1 MNTDTPMWWR
11 LRCLLHHFG
20 FSSEIIIHQI
30 KMIATNFAISMIWL
44 DFTHSRFLP
53 RGVEKMCGL
62 AFFTYG
68 ARDCRGSV
76 TGNRNREKCFHVDLF
91 VVIGKFMLHNEFD
104 LNQKA
109 VNEGRNV
116 VLAPASSPAASRSR
130 QEQVDGLKQGR
141 EPCHSG
147 WRGHPLTVDRG
158 DRHAYE
164 YAGNEQGICAQ

>member
-1 MNTDTPMWWR
+1 MSVAPLWFL
-11 LRCLLHHFG
+11 LRNHHTSNKNDCNKFCDFNDLVG
-20 FSSEIIIHQI
+20 FSTQQI
-30 KMIATNFAISMIWL
+30 SAWWA
-44 DFTHSRFLP
+44 
-53 RGVEKMCGL
+53 EKMCGL

-76 TGNRNREKCFHVDLF
+76 TGRRNPEKCFHVDLF
-91 VVIGKFMLHNEFD
+91 VVIGKFMRHNEFD